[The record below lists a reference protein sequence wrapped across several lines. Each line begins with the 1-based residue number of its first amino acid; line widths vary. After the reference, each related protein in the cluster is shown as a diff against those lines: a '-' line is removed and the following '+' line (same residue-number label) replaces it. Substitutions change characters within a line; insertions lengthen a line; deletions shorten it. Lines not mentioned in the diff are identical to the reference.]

1 MYKHNKHL
9 VPLAK
14 ELRKEATK
22 EEKRLWYD
30 FLSTYKVRFVRQKV
44 LVGYIADFYCPKAKL
59 VIELDGSQHYT
70 EKGLIHDKERSDFL
84 LQELGIRV
92 IRISNLDVL
101 QRFNDICRF
110 IDFEV
115 TKSLENNPSVSK
127 ADSSL

>member
-1 MYKHNKHL
+1 M
-9 VPLAK
+9 
-14 ELRKEATK
+14 TK

-70 EKGLIHDKERSDFL
+70 ENGQIHDKERSDFL

-101 QRFNDICRF
+101 QRFNDVCRF